1 MSDPDRVPLVSSTST
16 EPRPLRIS
24 RMARGKIRTC
34 LCVVGVFLGIL
45 ALSAIAVVIAVIEL
59 RKKYTATVEMS
70 GMSPNLTWAVPFNGK
85 YVEQVTLEVDD
96 FKYVSYMNLSAYP
109 RMPQIKFYRRYRKEI
124 GNVFLFA
131 NQIIREKMFLNTGSR
146 IDVSFCFDTVIRV
159 VVMQY
164 TGVVNDIDYSGFQ
177 QYVRLDKT
185 FVCLG
190 NCSQNCSFNHT
201 EFFCSQTGI
210 YQFLF
215 TPSSLAL
222 LVYMY
227 DVEFSGV
234 LTEYDLV
241 TGRTDFCNTSM
252 RYTDCSVSLPREEGA
267 AVVIDVGDIPMSPG
281 TNLDIAVVLKG
292 KLRGD
297 FVGTLASGVIG
308 CGAALTAGIL
318 IIWLINRNN
327 KREDAD
333 NSDEETV
340 IT

>member
-1 MSDPDRVPLVSSTST
+1 
-16 EPRPLRIS
+16 
-24 RMARGKIRTC
+24 
-34 LCVVGVFLGIL
+34 
-45 ALSAIAVVIAVIEL
+45 
-59 RKKYTATVEMS
+59 MS